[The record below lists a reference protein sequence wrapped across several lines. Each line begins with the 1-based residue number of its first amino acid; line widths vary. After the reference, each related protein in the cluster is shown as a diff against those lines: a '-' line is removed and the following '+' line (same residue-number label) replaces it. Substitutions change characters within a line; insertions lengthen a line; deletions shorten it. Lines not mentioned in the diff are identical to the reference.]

1 MLLDDFGAYPLFGH
15 EFYGCAVEVVKESPL
30 VFVQRVE
37 QFDGLDFP
45 WILTPVFNYG
55 EDFPRERVHE
65 IAVWNE
71 ARGGHFR
78 VISQQH
84 KWIHG
89 PNKKFI

>member
-1 MLLDDFGAYPLFGH
+1 MA
-15 EFYGCAVEVVKESPL
+15 
-30 VFVQRVE
+30 
-37 QFDGLDFP
+37 LDFP